1 MSEEFLN
8 YSREETLSGLIGN
21 GTGRAYLIHGTKFS
35 DQRKE
40 LEFLCNEVCQKENS
54 AFWSIIDS
62 SKVNSAHDWCSQF
75 ARNLRTRSGASPA
88 NLAQFALQTGKNG
101 KLYLEPNQE
110 LIDRPSQLENL
121 AFSLT
126 SQFDQLVQG
135 KCKLLLCIHGLDSM
149 DEDTRTWM
157 ATSLN
162 QSMRKLP
169 AFQNTRFLFT
179 TTQKEEDLKSFF
191 NLFGFEKVRRL
202 DASPSHE
209 PMALHTNFAEEEP
222 IHESIPEGTTPKR
235 LINEKLS
242 SNLRGVGMDK
252 SSEKIKKYFESL
264 TEEVKQFLFLAS
276 YPTRISRYTLEH
288 LTDSRNAALCYNW
301 LKREKSLFSTHNS
314 GDLQLRPE
322 IRECALNMHKESDP
336 QTSATWAEVSSV
348 LNLFLEKFPVQSHH
362 PIAINLQIFANFSQ
376 NLLRSLFNTDEL
388 SDIDDFVRFNSDLIL
403 ENETGFC
410 MSDDAKLITRR
421 YMEVSGKLPLSGL
434 ENRVLELWQDDLS
447 KYASKKSKMD
457 AEKNNITDDI
467 EKALLQVT
475 QLKDLKNNLMENF
488 KNPGRLKPEKM
499 LTFSSSR
506 ALIVIGVGTIAAS
519 LLSEN
524 IGSYHAACGLALTL
538 LGFFWPNVEF
548 KPAEAVLNGANSSLA
563 IETQQ
568 RSLNHRISS
577 LCNRVEV
584 MKRNLDDVD
593 KQLDKL
599 GDSPPTTYLEQIADQ
614 EDS

>member
-126 SQFDQLVQG
+126 SQFDQLAQG

-209 PMALHTNFAEEEP
+209 PMALHTNFAEEES
-222 IHESIPEGTTPKR
+222 IHESVPEGTTPKR

-242 SNLRGVGMDK
+242 GNLRGVGMDK

-264 TEEVKQFLFLAS
+264 TEEIKQFLFLAS

-301 LKREKSLFSTHNS
+301 LKREKSLISTHNS

-336 QTSATWAEVSSV
+336 QTSVTWAEVSSV

-362 PIAINLQIFANFSQ
+362 PIAINLQIFANFTQ
-376 NLLRSLFNTDEL
+376 NLLRSLFSTDEL

-447 KYASKKSKMD
+447 KYASKKSNMD
-457 AEKNNITDDI
+457 TEKNNITDDI

-568 RSLNHRISS
+568 RSLNHRITS